1 MHYYTL
7 DKEVRKSAYVVL
19 TIIALGL
26 PSFFDSFKTFFGLS
40 VSIGFSLSFGTIFG
54 ILYFLL
60 DRVVWKWISSLINIP
75 ELDGIWDAE
84 GISSFKD
91 PVTGENYHFQMQ
103 VIIKQTFTK
112 IEVFTET
119 NDSTSRSTMAS
130 ICTQHAVP
138 IFRYSFENIPK
149 NNANDELQRHPGLI
163 ELRVKSNELLEGS
176 YFSGKHRL
184 RYGELI
190 YKRKKI

>member
-7 DKEVRKSAYVVL
+7 DKEIRKTAYVIL
-19 TIIALGL
+19 TIISLVL
-26 PSFFDSFKTFFGLS
+26 PSLFDTFKTFFG
-40 VSIGFSLSFGTIFG
+40 VSESFGFSLSFGTTFA

-60 DRVVWKWISSLINIP
+60 DRFIWKWISFIISIP
-75 ELDGIWDAE
+75 DLNGTWDAE

-91 PVTGENYHFQMQ
+91 PNTGEDIHFKMQ
-103 VIIKQTFTK
+103 IIIKQTFTK

-119 NDSTSRSTMAS
+119 KDSTSRSTMAS

-138 IFRYSFENIPK
+138 IFRYSFENTPK
-149 NNANDELQRHPGLI
+149 NKANDELQRHPGLI
-163 ELRVKSNELLEGS
+163 ELRIKNNDLLEGD

-190 YKRKKI
+190 YKRNKI

>member
-1 MHYYTL
+1 
-7 DKEVRKSAYVVL
+7 
-19 TIIALGL
+19 
-26 PSFFDSFKTFFGLS
+26 
-40 VSIGFSLSFGTIFG
+40 
-54 ILYFLL
+54 
-60 DRVVWKWISSLINIP
+60 
-75 ELDGIWDAE
+75 
-84 GISSFKD
+84 
-91 PVTGENYHFQMQ
+91 MQ

-112 IEVFTET
+112 IEVFAET
-119 NDSTSRSTMAS
+119 KDSTSRSTMAS

-163 ELRVKSNELLEGS
+163 ELRVKSNDLLEGS

-190 YKRKKI
+190 YKRKKL